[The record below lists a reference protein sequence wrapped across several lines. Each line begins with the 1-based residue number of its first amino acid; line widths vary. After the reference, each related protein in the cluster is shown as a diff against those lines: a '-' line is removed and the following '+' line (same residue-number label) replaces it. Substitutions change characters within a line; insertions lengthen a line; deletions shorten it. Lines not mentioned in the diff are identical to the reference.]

1 MGVPGDPLEILR
13 WPPRG
18 SRPTG

>member
-1 MGVPGDPLEILR
+1 MAVPGDPLEILR
-13 WPPRG
+13 RPPRG